1 MRTFVF
7 AVRRALCLLLCFVM
21 LLSSVPV
28 VVSSIGEES
37 ALHEISTKLRTQD
50 GNTYKVSVQFG
61 DTTGIPADARLAV
74 EEIPETDERYDDY
87 VNDAQTALHRSGDD
101 LTFTR
106 LLDISI
112 VDKSDPE
119 CAYQPADGTTVDV
132 RIRMTDADELAEQ
145 NVNVVHFAGAEET
158 PTVLQEV
165 TVDDETVCFET
176 DGFSAYAIVSGPSAE
191 NFDVGWERITSVEEL
206 RSMASRG
213 LYIGHVDGFYFTNQP
228 FTINSSR
235 SGIAKT
241 YPPEPT
247 PASGSVPYFFEFEEG
262 STNQFK
268 VYCYDSSHN
277 KQYVKQ
283 NGNSLVFVAENQ
295 AQKFTIDPFPNLT
308 NTFQIRGSGN
318 FCWNMQ
324 GGGTGYSYPGTS
336 GKSFAAYSELWSV
349 NAQLGFWYYNV
360 GESDAYN
367 LDGRTVGLM
376 NYSGHMVGKALMANE
391 IDVGE
396 LEAMNL
402 VVLEQEDDRDDKLF
416 VSNESDITEWTFEW
430 IEGDLYYVKAD
441 VGGSWNYL
449 QITSEGLSLVSG
461 QPTAACRLQVVPG
474 SGNHTGQICLKS
486 GSNTLTYTGSL
497 TTGFATGGAAGSEWL
512 NFVEMTDLT
521 PDYLMTYTAHKISAS
536 DPNLTNG
543 SHVIIYTRVWN
554 PSTKRYEVYAVD
566 HDGTLVPCYD
576 TGDSIKWVGNR
587 INTLLWNFVEY
598 YWEGTND
605 PNYYYEL
612 YNPYSEKFI
621 APQISDG
628 QILSDDPIGINLNGR
643 RNGYYYTPIVAWDDA
658 NYSYAGLKV
667 DDDQIQSCLLNQ
679 TADFY
684 FAIIQEEV
692 IDDSLTLV
700 DTVDNNQHGITMKMI
715 DFTAKANNSNS
726 NPNEQ
731 DRFLNSSVGGAVTY
745 TVPGLLSTNLGED
758 GYPFATWGE
767 HASFSELFEESQLED
782 VNHLFIQ
789 SIYNASGYFEF
800 DSTQNFASIDHATG
814 DFKVYEELGTMDT
827 GDRPTLKHGQ
837 FMPFNDLEAGY
848 FSSLNPKNLYNALA
862 QPLPSNDPRMSEHMY
877 LVRNPDY
884 YFGMELEAS
893 FVQTPNGHDAWG
905 HDIIYEFTGDD
916 DFWLYVDGELVIDL
930 GGIHSALAGNV
941 NFCTGDVY
949 VNGRTTTLYDLFYN
963 NYLGRIDET
972 TGLQHT
978 AAEAQAYVDDLFE
991 LNEQGNYVFKPYST
1005 HTMRIFY
1012 MERGAGASN
1021 LHMRFNLASV
1031 KPGTV
1036 LLSKELGNVDEP
1048 EAIHAEY
1055 PYQIWYKKAED
1066 NTDYLLTEDDLNI
1079 RVYYKDT
1086 ITPVKYKPTLT
1097 IDGLTYQ
1104 SVFILKPTEIAEIQL
1119 PDDAISYKIVECGI
1133 NTDVYSSV
1141 SANGQTLE
1149 GTEITGNDHR
1159 MDYAVDYETAKVR
1172 SRVNYRN
1179 NVNPEAL
1186 RDLTFRK
1193 VLYDETGLNELHND
1207 PATFGMRLYLGA
1219 EYEDG
1224 LSLTNMASYHVKDE
1238 NGVYCTWDVT
1248 NQCFAPLG
1256 AGKTDYTQFTAAER
1270 AATTFT
1276 TSMNGS
1282 ISKVPAFYT
1291 IEVRELLAGTQYRV
1305 EERDYEIPDGYSLQK
1320 YMLYPEGLNGTGTV
1334 EDPAQG
1340 TIEASKDPHVDVC
1353 NLKGWGLRVNK
1364 LWSDAD
1370 YMSQRGPTYF
1380 AIYTGTTEE
1389 NLTLVPGTVRQ
1400 LTQNQSTLYWY
1411 FQTLPVAVPF
1421 EQYKIRE
1428 VELTNPTVD
1437 SDGVVTAY
1445 GTIEPIPNDGQVT
1458 VSGTQIG
1465 ETTESDFEY
1474 TVLYDEGSI
1483 DSDSNVRVDTTTNNR
1498 PGIVLRKAQWNG
1510 TTPLANAQ
1518 FELRD
1523 NSDTLIGTFTSDAD
1537 GLITIA
1543 FLRDDVDYTLTEIS
1557 TPQNYVGPGT
1567 DITLRLSNGTVTVS
1581 GVNAEYYTLTQG
1593 AGITPTLVVKNR
1605 PRSFSVVKTD
1615 MDTHAPLAG
1624 VHFALHRQVTIGD
1637 VTTIDFN
1644 PMPGYADLVTDANGV
1659 IPRLDNTLPPGTY
1672 ELRESSTLQGYQ
1684 SLPAY
1689 IRFTVS
1695 DTGEI
1700 TMGSHPDIVTLTTSQ
1715 PAQDGT
1721 VNYVM
1726 TIPNSQRIKVSIWK
1740 TDLNHTTI
1748 TTGATFALYRASDFN
1763 DLTASPMGNATPV
1776 MTGETDENGILFL
1789 GSLPL
1794 GEYRLMETVAPEGF
1808 ALPIAAVRITVASG
1822 SVTAT
1827 QSGRAAEVVQK
1838 NDANGYW
1845 VAGQDDDTWQIRVW
1859 NLTDVPLPFIGG
1871 PGTYTFYCGGGALI
1885 LLAGFLI
1892 LRRRRRHPAYA

>member
-1 MRTFVF
+1 M
-7 AVRRALCLLLCFVM
+7 
-21 LLSSVPV
+21 
-28 VVSSIGEES
+28 
-37 ALHEISTKLRTQD
+37 
-50 GNTYKVSVQFG
+50 
-61 DTTGIPADARLAV
+61 
-74 EEIPETDERYDDY
+74 
-87 VNDAQTALHRSGDD
+87 
-101 LTFTR
+101 
-106 LLDISI
+106 
-112 VDKSDPE
+112 
-119 CAYQPADGTTVDV
+119 
-132 RIRMTDADELAEQ
+132 
-145 NVNVVHFAGAEET
+145 
-158 PTVLQEV
+158 
-165 TVDDETVCFET
+165 
-176 DGFSAYAIVSGPSAE
+176 
-191 NFDVGWERITSVEEL
+191 
-206 RSMASRG
+206 
-213 LYIGHVDGFYFTNQP
+213 
-228 FTINSSR
+228 
-235 SGIAKT
+235 
-241 YPPEPT
+241 
-247 PASGSVPYFFEFEEG
+247 
-262 STNQFK
+262 
-268 VYCYDSSHN
+268 
-277 KQYVKQ
+277 
-283 NGNSLVFVAENQ
+283 
-295 AQKFTIDPFPNLT
+295 
-308 NTFQIRGSGN
+308 
-318 FCWNMQ
+318 
-324 GGGTGYSYPGTS
+324 
-336 GKSFAAYSELWSV
+336 
-349 NAQLGFWYYNV
+349 
-360 GESDAYN
+360 
-367 LDGRTVGLM
+367 
-376 NYSGHMVGKALMANE
+376 
-391 IDVGE
+391 
-396 LEAMNL
+396 
-402 VVLEQEDDRDDKLF
+402 
-416 VSNESDITEWTFEW
+416 
-430 IEGDLYYVKAD
+430 
-441 VGGSWNYL
+441 
-449 QITSEGLSLVSG
+449 
-461 QPTAACRLQVVPG
+461 
-474 SGNHTGQICLKS
+474 
-486 GSNTLTYTGSL
+486 
-497 TTGFATGGAAGSEWL
+497 
-512 NFVEMTDLT
+512 
-521 PDYLMTYTAHKISAS
+521 
-536 DPNLTNG
+536 
-543 SHVIIYTRVWN
+543 
-554 PSTKRYEVYAVD
+554 
-566 HDGTLVPCYD
+566 
-576 TGDSIKWVGNR
+576 
-587 INTLLWNFVEY
+587 
-598 YWEGTND
+598 
-605 PNYYYEL
+605 
-612 YNPYSEKFI
+612 
-621 APQISDG
+621 
-628 QILSDDPIGINLNGR
+628 
-643 RNGYYYTPIVAWDDA
+643 
-658 NYSYAGLKV
+658 
-667 DDDQIQSCLLNQ
+667 LNQ

-684 FAIIQEEV
+684 FAIIQDESA
-692 IDDSLTLV
+692 DDSLTLV

-715 DFTAKANNSNS
+715 DFTAKANNSNN

-767 HASFSELFEESQLED
+767 HASFSELFDESQLED

-800 DSTQNFASIDHATG
+800 DSTQNFASIDHTTG

-949 VNGRTTTLYDLFYN
+949 VNGRTTTLYELFYN

-991 LNEQGNYVFKPYST
+991 LNEHGNYVFKPYST

-1048 EAIHAEY
+1048 ETIHAEY

-1079 RVYYKDT
+1079 HVYYKDT

-1149 GTEITGNDHR
+1149 GTEISGNDHR

-1193 VLYDETGLNELHND
+1193 VLYDETGTRELHDD
-1207 PATFGMRLYLGA
+1207 PALFGMRLYLGA

-1291 IEVRELLAGTQYRV
+1291 SEARELLAGTQYRV

-1320 YMLYPEGLNGTGTV
+1320 YLLYPEGLNGTGTE

-1672 ELRESSTLQGYQ
+1672 ELRESGTLQGYQ

-1721 VNYVM
+1721 INYVM